1 MLHLEILLLFNLR
14 LIKISLIRGLTTV
27 LFVASFL
34 QAQVVSPSLK
44 EVMRRTTHVYD
55 PTWMQAEENH
65 RLLMTD
71 AVNPSYALYRY
82 DLSKD
87 QILHARRVGNG
98 PGEFAP
104 MGMKWVS
111 RLRNGDLWVYD
122 AGAFKAYRFSSDLSN
137 PVIQRLPSGAT
148 RSLSIHLLSDTLLVV
163 VPMNQTEV
171 VRYYAIQ
178 AQAKSTSSARASNPL
193 YAIRV
198 SDYAE
203 FKSLSNFLLKN
214 GHAVSISNQLY
225 FTYLYAPYLL
235 KLDEKGVT
243 WMSGHELRRGFP
255 PQKRSGNEV
264 RMPDAGEY
272 PQQTLS
278 VTGNKRYVFV
288 LHNGETIGFWRTLTA
303 SITRDYAEIDQVVNA
318 SDRIRIYDAGTG
330 RFLQEWKLPLRAR
343 LISVYDRYLYVYA
356 QIEGVPTIITYQWS

>member
-1 MLHLEILLLFNLR
+1 MLRNTPFSVVKTNFV
-14 LIKISLIRGLTTV
+14 RGLTGALLAV
-27 LFVASFL
+27 SML
-34 QAQVVSPSLK
+34 QAQIVTPTLK
-44 EVMRRTTHVYD
+44 EVMRRTSYVYD
-55 PTWMQAEENH
+55 PTWMQAEDNH
-65 RLLMTD
+65 RLLITD

-87 QILHARRVGNG
+87 RILHSRRVGNG
-98 PGEFAP
+98 PGELAP

-122 AGAFKAYRFSSDLSN
+122 AGAFKAYRFAPDLSN

-171 VRYYAIQ
+171 VRYYTTQ
-178 AQAKSTSSARASNPL
+178 APGKPTLSPL
-193 YAIRV
+193 NAIRV
-198 SDYAE
+198 SDYPE

-214 GHAVSISNQLY
+214 GHAVSSSNQLF

-243 WMSGHELRRGFP
+243 WMSGHELGRGFP

-264 RMPDAGEY
+264 RMPDAGEH

-278 VTGNKRYVFV
+278 VTANKRYVFV

-356 QIEGVPTIITYQWS
+356 QIEGIPTIITYQWS